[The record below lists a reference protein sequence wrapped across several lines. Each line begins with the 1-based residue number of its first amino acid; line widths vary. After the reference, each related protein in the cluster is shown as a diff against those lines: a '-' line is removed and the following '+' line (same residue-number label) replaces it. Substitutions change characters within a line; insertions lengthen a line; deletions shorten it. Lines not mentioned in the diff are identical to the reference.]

1 VVELFSLVLT
11 LWLSVFL
18 FAYVDWHALATCKD
32 ETTCQHHLVAYLID
46 KPFRR
51 VSLWNLLVILYCL
64 LFLCYTAF
72 FAWTFLEQVRDALEA
87 KHFFEEKLGISE
99 MKLEGGAVDWD
110 RDVVEKIVSLQMSG
124 EHRVAIHGQDLDAL
138 VVAQR
143 ILRKENFMV
152 AFFNR
157 RMLDLTVPGLT
168 GMYFCKS
175 LEVRSM
181 YCWLDHAHCS
191 FVTTFAHVSSFVASG
206 ACTFVC

>member
-1 VVELFSLVLT
+1 MVELFSLVLT

-18 FAYVDWHALATCKD
+18 FAYVDWNALATCTD
-32 ETTCQHHLVAYLID
+32 ETTCRAHLSSYLID
-46 KPFRR
+46 KPFHR

-72 FAWTFLEQVRDALEA
+72 SCWTFLHTIRDALEA
-87 KHFFEEKLGISE
+87 KHFFEEKLGIPAI
-99 MKLEGGAVDWD
+99 KLEGGAVDWD
-110 RDVVEKIVSLQMSG
+110 RDVVEKIVSLQVSG

-157 RMLDLTVPGLT
+157 RMLDLSIPGIKGT
-168 GMYFCKS
+168 YFCKS
-175 LEVRSM
+175 LEVRLV
-181 YCWLDHAHCS
+181 Y
-191 FVTTFAHVSSFVASG
+191 
-206 ACTFVC
+206 VCLILQMAFLN